1 MSKYTESFESYAGSI
16 RGSTTFKDVFNH
28 QQSKINELLE
38 RLGKYEKKAQ
48 RDDKK
53 ICDMGIELF
62 QVNERLREC
71 EKSLRFYKWAS
82 LQELEEND
90 QVQVSNIPNVWA
102 NGKHAREYFKKY
114 EGK

>member
-1 MSKYTESFESYAGSI
+1 MNDKNKHVTPPV
-16 RGSTTFKDVFNH
+16 VFVLEEKMRE
-28 QQSKINELLE
+28 QQKEIDELLE

-90 QVQVSNIPNVWA
+90 LPKDDTMIYIFGSVIVLLVVILIVKN
-102 NGKHAREYFKKY
+102 K
-114 EGK
+114 